1 MTISLPLSGI
11 RVIDLSRVLGGPFAT
26 QILADHGADV
36 IKIEPPEGDETRRW
50 GPPHERDEH
59 GRIVSAAYFAGTNRN
74 KRGLAL
80 DLSKPPARE
89 VLLRLLENADVL
101 VENFRTGAMER
112 WDLDY
117 QRDLKPKF
125 PRLIYARLSGFGD
138 DGPLGGAPGYDAV
151 AQALTGLI
159 SINGPRDGQP
169 VRLGVP
175 IVDLAAGMNIAFGVL
190 LALEARHRTG
200 EGSYVE
206 STLFDTGLA
215 LLHPHSANWLNGGR
229 VPERTGSGHPNLAPY
244 DLFKAPGGEIFLGV
258 GTDKQ
263 FAKLMEI
270 LGAPRIASDARFK
283 TNADRQHHK
292 SELRALLEPLLAKH
306 DAAALSKTLLD
317 AGVPAGVAASIPEA
331 LMSPQAQHRGTVV
344 QSGDYRGVAAPV
356 RIGGTTRFAV
366 RPPPRFAEH
375 TVEILSEAG
384 YTNEMIEALVKQ
396 GAVVT
401 ERRS

>member
-1 MTISLPLSGI
+1 MTNAPPLSGI

-50 GPPHERDEH
+50 GPPHERDAE
-59 GRIVSAAYFAGTNRN
+59 GRVISAAYFAGTNRG

-80 DLSKPPARE
+80 DLSKPAGRAI
-89 VLLRLLENADVL
+89 LLRLLEGADVL
-101 VENFRTGAMER
+101 VENFRTGAMAR
-112 WDLDY
+112 WGLDY
-117 QRDLKPKF
+117 ARDLKPKF

-138 DGPLGGAPGYDAV
+138 DGPMGGAPGYDAV

-159 SINGPRDGQP
+159 SINGPRDGEP
-169 VRLGVP
+169 VRVGVP

-190 LALEARHRTG
+190 LALQARAQTG

-244 DLFKAPGGEIFLGV
+244 DLFRVPGGEIFLGV

-263 FAKLMEI
+263 FSKLAEI
-270 LGAPRIASDARFK
+270 LGAPELAADHRFK
-283 TNADRQHHK
+283 TNADRQHNK
-292 SELRALLEPLLAKH
+292 DALRTALEPLLAKH
-306 DAAALSKTLLD
+306 NAAALSKTLLD

-331 LMSPQAQHRGTVV
+331 LMSPQAQHRSRIVG
-344 QSGDYRGVAAPV
+344 SGDYRGVAAPV
-356 RIGGTTRFAV
+356 RLADTEPVAV

-375 TVEILSEAG
+375 TFEILKEAG
-384 YTNEMIEALVKQ
+384 YTEEVISGLIKE
-396 GAVVT
+396 GAVVV

>member
-1 MTISLPLSGI
+1 MTTPPPLTGI
-11 RVIDLSRVLGGPFAT
+11 RVIDLSRVLGGPFST

-36 IKIEPPEGDETRRW
+36 IKVEPPDGDETRRW
-50 GPPHERDEH
+50 GPPHERDEA
-59 GRIVSAAYFAGTNRN
+59 GRVVSAAYFAGTNRG

-80 DLSKPPARE
+80 DLTKPSARA
-89 VLLRLLENADVL
+89 VLLRLLETADVL
-101 VENFRTGAMER
+101 VENFRTGAMAR
-112 WDLDY
+112 WSLDY
-117 QRDLKPKF
+117 TRDLKPKF

-151 AQALTGLI
+151 AQAMTGLI
-159 SINGPRDGQP
+159 SINGPRGGEP
-169 VRLGVP
+169 VRVGVP

-190 LALEARHRTG
+190 LALQARSQTG
-200 EGSYVE
+200 KGSYVE

-215 LLHPHSANWLNGGR
+215 LLHPHSSNWLNGGR
-229 VPERTGSGHPNLAPY
+229 MPERTGSGHPNLAPY
-244 DLFKAPGGEIFLGV
+244 DLFRVPGGEIFLGV

-263 FAKLMEI
+263 FAKLVAI
-270 LGAPRIASDARFK
+270 LGMPELARDQRFR

-292 SELRALLEPLLAKH
+292 DKLRAALEPLLAKH

-331 LMSPQAQHRGTVV
+331 LMSPQATHRGSVV
-344 QSGDYRGVAAPV
+344 EADNYRGVAAPV
-356 RIGGTTRFAV
+356 RVGDAEPSAT

-375 TVEILSEAG
+375 TGEILKEAG
-384 YTNEMIEALVKQ
+384 YTEEMISALLKED
-396 GAVVT
+396 AVVM